1 MYFLRHKLCEGEEV
15 NTHYTPLGVICKRE
29 SKKITQ
35 IHLQINNAMHY
46 LSYHNGNKNVNER
59 KKEAKVCEIRRY

>member
-15 NTHYTPLGVICKRE
+15 NTHYTP
-29 SKKITQ
+29 
-35 IHLQINNAMHY
+35 HLSVWSAKGRVKNNTNSSANKQRNALFI
-46 LSYHNGNKNVNER
+46 LSQRQQKCEW